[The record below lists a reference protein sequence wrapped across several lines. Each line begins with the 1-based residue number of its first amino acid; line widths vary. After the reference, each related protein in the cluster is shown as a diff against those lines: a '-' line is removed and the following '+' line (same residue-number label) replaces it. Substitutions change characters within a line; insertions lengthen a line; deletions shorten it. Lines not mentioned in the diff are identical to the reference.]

1 MSKELATQPT
11 EASMQALRNEFPQD
25 PGFTRIML
33 PRLTFK
39 SQDVTEGKGKAMKV
53 VMEAGTFIEER
64 ESGDTDEETGKAI
77 WEKTELG
84 KEIDGIIIFQRKQL
98 RYFDESTEEFTSSP
112 IFDDESE
119 VVPLFCNKAE
129 IAKGTPAELKKNY
142 EFTGT
147 DGKVRSKLEENRI
160 LYVLKD
166 DELYQLNLRG
176 SSMYSFL
183 AYARKVLC
191 PSVVTTMNSE
201 AKSKGTIDWNQM
213 TFNASRSLSQDEI
226 NVVLEKIN
234 EIKQSIAEEKAFFGK
249 QAVTTPEMKALQAK
263 ADDDF

>member
-1 MSKELATQPT
+1 MTKELATQPT

-25 PGFTRIML
+25 LGFNRIML

-64 ESGDTDEETGKAI
+64 ETDDEDEETGKKI
-77 WEKTELG
+77 WEKKELG
-84 KEIDGIIIFQRKQL
+84 SEIEGIIIFQRKQL

-112 IFDDESE
+112 IFDDENE

-160 LYVLKD
+160 LYVLMG
-166 DELYQLNLRG
+166 DEMYQLNLRG

-183 AYARKVLC
+183 AYARKTLV
-191 PSVVTTMNSE
+191 PSVLTTMNSE
-201 AKSKGTIDWNQM
+201 PKEKGSIAWNQM
-213 TFNASRSLSQDEI
+213 TFTAKRSLTQAEI
-226 NVVLEKIN
+226 DTVLEKIG
-234 EIKQSIAEEKAFFGK
+234 EIKAAIAEEKAYFGK
-249 QAVTTPEMKALQAK
+249 QAATAPALVAGK
-263 ADDDF
+263 DADDF